1 MTEPKFKKQSQTQAR
16 FIFFAGEL
24 PRPAVYVFFFKVFTV
39 ITIEVLYHN
48 DSLDLSMFH
57 QYSLFCTVS
66 LTSLQP
72 LALFAQHNSLFVL
85 QADVIITQFSQG
97 ISLSTKDLAK
107 TNKQTKTKTNRL
119 LSVQYNMQLH
129 LTANYI
135 SLIFFFSHNV

>member
-1 MTEPKFKKQSQTQAR
+1 MYCINVKMTEPKFKKQSQTQAR

-48 DSLDLSMFH
+48 DSLDLAMFH

-72 LALFAQHNSLFVL
+72 LTLFAQHNSLFVL

-107 TNKQTKTKTNRL
+107 TNKQKQKQIQTGYYLFSITHNFIL
-119 LSVQYNMQLH
+119 P
-129 LTANYI
+129 
-135 SLIFFFSHNV
+135 LIT